1 MSDSSKEII
10 PQAMYGSPDRP
21 LKVGSLEI
29 PCYVLEDDR
38 RVLILRGMLHAL
50 DMSYG
55 SSSSGAGADRLSL
68 FLSTKSISP
77 FVSSELAL
85 RTKNPVK
92 IRLPGSGLL
101 AYAYEAT
108 ILADVCD
115 AVLEARNSEKGLHY
129 QQKHI
134 ADRCE
139 VLMRGFARVGIIALV
154 DEATGY
160 QEVRSRVALEEI
172 LDKFISKE
180 LAKWAKRFPDDFY
193 KEMFRLRSWRYMPFT
208 VKRPGVVGKY
218 TRDLVYE
225 RLAPGVVEE
234 LEKVNPKEDGRR
246 KHRHHQ
252 WLTEDIGHPRLR
264 EHLSAVIAL
273 MKASTTWM
281 QFQRAV
287 QRALPKYNTT
297 MLIPGV
303 QLPGDDGDDEGGS

>member
-1 MSDSSKEII
+1 MTHKENI
-10 PQAMYGSPDRP
+10 PQAEYGSPDRP
-21 LKVGSLEI
+21 LRVAGMEI
-29 PCYVLEDDR
+29 PCYVLDDGR

-68 FLSTKSISP
+68 FLSTKSVSP
-77 FVSSELAL
+77 FVSEDLAL
-85 RTKNPVK
+85 RTKNPIK
-92 IRLPGSGLL
+92 IRLPGSGTT

-139 VLMRGFARVGIIALV
+139 ILVRGFARVGIIALV

-160 QEVRSRVALEEI
+160 QEVRSRQALEEI

-193 KEMFRLRSWRYMPFT
+193 KEMFRLRDWRYMPFS
-208 VKRPGVVGKY
+208 VKRPGVVGRY

-225 RLAPGVVEE
+225 RLAPAIVEE
-234 LEKVNPKEDGRR
+234 LERINPTDGKGRR
-246 KHRHHQ
+246 KHCHHQ

-264 EHLSAVIAL
+264 EHLAAVIAL
-273 MKASTTWM
+273 MKASVTWS

-287 QRALPKYNTT
+287 QRALPKYNTN
-297 MLIPGV
+297 MLLPGV
-303 QLPGDDGDDEGGS
+303 PFKGEEEDA